1 MIDGTGEPARGTLH
15 STSYVRAANAAQIV
29 RLLRDRGAMSR
40 AELIRASGL
49 TKPTV
54 MAIVKSLLRDG
65 VVIESG
71 TSQSQGNGRPE
82 RGGRPGSL
90 VRFNGEARTA
100 VAARFGLELELT
112 QVTAEGAV
120 LADEAFPAASD
131 PDSLLELMVREIRR
145 LLGTSG
151 ALGSVA
157 LAVPGFIDHQAGT
170 VTFPPY
176 GWDRVPMQTT
186 LEAGLGVPVGLLS
199 LPAATLVGEVISG
212 AAADHEDA
220 VLVFLSQGI
229 GAGILSRGRLL
240 VGAGGAVGE
249 LGHCPVASGLP
260 CPCGRK
266 GCLETVAAGWAIR
279 ADAAALLGRRE
290 LARASLA
297 QLEDLHDPRIDDVL
311 RRAAEAL
318 GAATAWLVNV
328 LDPSIVVLADTLF
341 TRGVGPFF
349 ETFAES
355 TRHYAVPAEVEIVR
369 GTPDARLRGTV
380 QGALELLPEPLR
392 PRRTVCA

>member
-1 MIDGTGEPARGTLH
+1 
-15 STSYVRAANAAQIV
+15 
-29 RLLRDRGAMSR
+29 
-40 AELIRASGL
+40 
-49 TKPTV
+49 
-54 MAIVKSLLRDG
+54 
-65 VVIESG
+65 
-71 TSQSQGNGRPE
+71 
-82 RGGRPGSL
+82 
-90 VRFNGEARTA
+90 
-100 VAARFGLELELT
+100 
-112 QVTAEGAV
+112 
-120 LADEAFPAASD
+120 
-131 PDSLLELMVREIRR
+131 
-145 LLGTSG
+145 
-151 ALGSVA
+151 
-157 LAVPGFIDHQAGT
+157 
-170 VTFPPY
+170 
-176 GWDRVPMQTT
+176 
-186 LEAGLGVPVGLLS
+186 LLS
-199 LPAATLVGEVISG
+199 LPAATLVGEVVSG
-212 AAADHEDA
+212 AAADHDDA

-229 GAGILSRGRLL
+229 GAGMLSRGRLL

-260 CPCGRK
+260 CPCGRT

-297 QLEDLHDPRIDDVL
+297 QLEDLRDPRIDDLL

-328 LDPSIVVLADTLF
+328 LDPSVVVLADTLF
-341 TRGVGPFF
+341 TRGAGPFF

-355 TRHYAVPAEVEIVR
+355 TRHYAVPAEVKIVR